1 MNLKSILPLFVTAGL
16 CVACVTEDATAVD
29 GPFPCEGVACATGGT
44 SNGGTSGAGGGPSG
58 RGATGAATN
67 IGGTGSGR
75 DAGVAGN
82 GGSAGATGT
91 GGNGGATAGGGS
103 SGIGGGSSGGSG
115 NGGNGGTAGSGGA
128 AGAGGSPLPIY
139 TLVVDAPANQSTVR
153 GVVTVSGHAP
163 GFLNVEVWDG
173 AHQNPPLTQV
183 TPASDGA
190 FLTTVDTRVL
200 ASGSANWTVF
210 AWDSPPGQPFNHTA
224 NVPLSLMI
232 DNSSTADAGPTV
244 PETVGIGDIAS
255 PATGPA
261 PSEAG
266 KVGGAPFTLVKNWNF
281 GSNGTIKNT
290 SQLISEFLFHDEF
303 GTIGN
308 GTNYGAVTVAAN
320 AQTALSGQPIED
332 PARPTREW
340 TTDVMKAHVRP
351 LSTSQT
357 TVSVSAHNAGCGS
370 IMAKWKLPSGGA
382 HLGKDLLWETRVRM
396 PVPLAAYW
404 FAIWT
409 AGNKWNGGAEMDV
422 LESFGTPNI
431 YPPPAAF
438 HVNSVGGTDT
448 IDYSSWPNGL
458 NAASVPSNRRDLRE
472 WHTWTWLY
480 RTNDTY
486 TVYFDGYIVQ
496 TGTLHWTLGG
506 GTGGELIDMNFLFDF
521 GWGHTQIADVN
532 ITLPASS
539 FPLTYEIDYSRVY
552 LR

>member
-1 MNLKSILPLFVTAGL
+1 MLEIHRWSIPPALALYL
-16 CVACVTEDATAVD
+16 CAACTTEDATAVD
-29 GPFPCEGVACATGGT
+29 GPFPCGGVACASGGANAGGGNGGTIGSGAAGPGGTTTEAGGSTSGGNGNSGTTSTGGAAGNT
-44 SNGGTSGAGGGPSG
+44 NSGGTSGA
-58 RGATGAATN
+58 
-67 IGGTGSGR
+67 
-75 DAGVAGN
+75 
-82 GGSAGATGT
+82 SAG
-91 GGNGGATAGGGS
+91 GANAGANDA
-103 SGIGGGSSGGSG
+103 GSSGGAANS
-115 NGGNGGTAGSGGA
+115 GGNAGTGGQLAT
-128 AGAGGSPLPIY
+128 Y
-139 TLVVDAPANQSTVR
+139 TLVVDTPTTQSTVS
-153 GVVTVSGHAP
+153 GVVTVSGRAP

-173 AHQNPPLTQV
+173 AHQSPPLAQV
-183 TPASDGA
+183 TPSATDGA
-190 FLTTVDTRVL
+190 FQTTVDTTAL
-200 ASGSANWTVF
+200 ASGSTSWTVF
-210 AWDSPPGQPFNHTA
+210 AWDSPPGQPFTHTA
-224 NVPLSLMI
+224 NVPLTLMI
-232 DNSSTADAGPTV
+232 DNASGADAGTTG
-244 PETVGIGDIAS
+244 PETIGTGDIAS
-255 PATGPA
+255 PALGPA
-261 PSEAG
+261 PRESA
-266 KVGGAPFTLVKNWNF
+266 KVGGAAFTLVKNWNF

-290 SQLISEFLFHDEF
+290 NDLISEFYFHDEF

-320 AQTALSGQPIED
+320 AATALKDQPVED
-332 PARPTREW
+332 PAHPTREW
-340 TTDVMKAHVRP
+340 TADAMRAHVRP

-382 HLGKDLLWETRVRM
+382 LLGKDLLWETRARM

-409 AGNKWNGGAEMDV
+409 AGNQWNKGAEMDV

-448 IDYSSWPNGL
+448 INYSSWPAGL
-458 NAASVPSNRRDLRE
+458 DTAGVPADGRDLRQ

-486 TVYFDGYIVQ
+486 TVYFDGIIVQ

-506 GTGGELIDMNFLFDF
+506 GAGGATIDMDFLFDL
-521 GWGHTQIADVN
+521 GWGHTQIQDVN

-539 FPLTYEIDYSRVY
+539 FPLTYEVDYSRVY